1 MFPHTIFLIKT
12 TPNVPTATADQMR
25 MAEYLL
31 TGTEPTPTD
40 IKTLIQDVVSC
51 VSASQH
57 LKQNELDRLQEVT
70 PDLLAEHKFD
80 VGETTRY
87 ILDHTDLL
95 KVRSY
100 LFY

>member
-1 MFPHTIFLIKT
+1 
-12 TPNVPTATADQMR
+12 

-31 TGTEPTPTD
+31 TSTEPTPTD
-40 IKTLIQDVVSC
+40 IKTRIQDVVSC
-51 VSASQH
+51 VSASQQ

-95 KVRSY
+95 KVRAY